1 MGIELA
7 KTDGIYFLVGSAFI
21 FMEEIV
27 DHVVNAALHC
37 GAIIHAY
44 FSCFLRNTLSVFVE
58 KRYCVSFCLIG
69 SCGAFFMEFA
79 FFEYFHELS

>member
-7 KTDGIYFLVGSAFI
+7 KTDEIYFLVGSAFI

-58 KRYCVSFCLIG
+58 KKVLCQLRSILYGICVF
-69 SCGAFFMEFA
+69 
-79 FFEYFHELS
+79 